1 MEAPAPIGHNNPP
14 DAIEDTVAPFGDILS
29 ETDNWLDGERVTT
42 EAQMLA
48 VDALIKGVK
57 AARKAVDEA
66 RDAETAPLH
75 VAWKC
80 AIARWQPT
88 QDDLDMRIRGLV
100 GLVDSFKRQLA
111 AAKTLARQQAES
123 AAWAAMRAAEEA
135 TRKADVTNLEA
146 QYAAKEAMRVAEAAQ
161 EQAAAA
167 AKDNV
172 KGMRNVTRYEVT
184 DHRALLKYIAANARD
199 DITAFIDE
207 WARKNHKKYR
217 DADGLRVWTAKEAY

>member
-42 EAQMLA
+42 EAQMVT

-111 AAKTLARQQAES
+111 AEKTLARQQAES

-135 TRKADVTNLEA
+135 TRK
-146 QYAAKEAMRVAEAAQ
+146 
-161 EQAAAA
+161 
-167 AKDNV
+167 
-172 KGMRNVTRYEVT
+172 
-184 DHRALLKYIAANARD
+184 
-199 DITAFIDE
+199 
-207 WARKNHKKYR
+207 NHKKHQS
-217 DADGLRVWTAKEAY
+217 ADGLRVWSAEEAY

>member
-111 AAKTLARQQAES
+111 AEKTLARKQAET

-135 TRKADVTNLEA
+135 TRKA
-146 QYAAKEAMRVAEAAQ
+146 EAAQ
-161 EQAAAA
+161 KQAAAA

-172 KGMRNVTRYEVT
+172 KGLRKVTRYEVT
-184 DHRALLKYIAANARD
+184 DHRALLKYIASNARD
-199 DITAFIDE
+199 DIVAFIDE
-207 WARKNHKKYR
+207 WARKNHKKHQS
-217 DADGLRVWTAKEAY
+217 ADGLRVWSAEEAY

>member
-42 EAQMLA
+42 EAQMVT

-111 AAKTLARQQAES
+111 AEKTLARKQAET

-135 TRKADVTNLEA
+135 TRKA
-146 QYAAKEAMRVAEAAQ
+146 EAAQ
-161 EQAAAA
+161 KQAAAA

-172 KGMRNVTRYEVT
+172 KGLRKVTRYEVT
-184 DHRALLKYIAANARD
+184 DHRALLKYIASNARD
-199 DITAFIDE
+199 DIVAFIDE
-207 WARKNHKKYR
+207 WARKNHKKHQS
-217 DADGLRVWTAKEAY
+217 ADGLRVWSAEEA

>member
-1 MEAPAPIGHNNPP
+1 
-14 DAIEDTVAPFGDILS
+14 
-29 ETDNWLDGERVTT
+29 
-42 EAQMLA
+42 
-48 VDALIKGVK
+48 
-57 AARKAVDEA
+57 
-66 RDAETAPLH
+66 
-75 VAWKC
+75 
-80 AIARWQPT
+80 
-88 QDDLDMRIRGLV
+88 MRIRGLV

-184 DHRALLKYIAANARD
+184 DHRALLKYIASNARD
-199 DITAFIDE
+199 DIVAFIDE
-207 WARKNHKKYR
+207 WARKNHKKHQS
-217 DADGLRVWTAKEAY
+217 ADGLRVWSAEEAY

>member
-1 MEAPAPIGHNNPP
+1 MEGMMETPAPIGHNNPP
-14 DAIEDTVAPFGDILS
+14 DAIEDTVAPFGAILA

-48 VDALIKGVK
+48 VDTLIKGVK

-135 TRKADVTNLEA
+135 TRK
-146 QYAAKEAMRVAEAAQ
+146 
-161 EQAAAA
+161 
-167 AKDNV
+167 
-172 KGMRNVTRYEVT
+172 
-184 DHRALLKYIAANARD
+184 
-199 DITAFIDE
+199 
-207 WARKNHKKYR
+207 NHKKHQS
-217 DADGLRVWTAKEAY
+217 ADGLRVWTAEDAY